1 MKRINFFLLIF
12 FAIFL
17 KTYAGASDNQ
27 MRAKNLYTQVR
38 CPTCQ
43 GQSIE
48 DTNTE
53 HAKMLREY
61 IDTQITQGKTD
72 EEILENIRIGYGEF
86 IVFKP
91 KFSYHTLM
99 LWIIP
104 LFALFSFLMLVRRR
118 LNVRQ

>member
-1 MKRINFFLLIF
+1 
-12 FAIFL
+12 
-17 KTYAGASDNQ
+17 
-27 MRAKNLYTQVR
+27 MRARNLYTQVR

-53 HAKMLREY
+53 HARMLREY
-61 IDTQITQGKTD
+61 IDAQIIEGKTD
-72 EEILENIRIGYGEF
+72 EEILENIRVGYGEF

-91 KFSYHTLM
+91 KFSYHTFM

-104 LFALFSFLMLVRRR
+104 LLTLFGFLLLVRRR
-118 LNVRQ
+118 LKYR

>member
-1 MKRINFFLLIF
+1 
-12 FAIFL
+12 
-17 KTYAGASDNQ
+17 
-27 MRAKNLYTQVR
+27 MRARSLYTQVR

-91 KFSYHTLM
+91 M

>member
-17 KTYAGASDNQ
+17 NTYAGASDNQ
-27 MRAKNLYTQVR
+27 MRARNLYTQVR

-61 IDTQITQGKTD
+61 IDAQIIEGKTD
-72 EEILENIRIGYGEF
+72 EEILENIRVGYGEF

-104 LFALFSFLMLVRRR
+104 VLALFGLLILIRRR
-118 LNVRQ
+118 LNLLR